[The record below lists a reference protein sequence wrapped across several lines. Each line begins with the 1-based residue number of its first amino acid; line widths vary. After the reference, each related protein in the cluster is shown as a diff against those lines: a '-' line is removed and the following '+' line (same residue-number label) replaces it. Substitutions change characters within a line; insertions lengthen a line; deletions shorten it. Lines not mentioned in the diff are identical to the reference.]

1 MLKSKFIKDK
11 NYLLLFFGNLVS
23 GVGSRVY
30 GFGISLFLLD
40 LTRQAS
46 ATAIYIAVWTIITF
60 IVAPIAAT
68 FTDRFKYKAK
78 VLYLTDFGRGICY
91 TVTALILM
99 LAMRVTNNFSVIQL
113 IIYIAVFFIA
123 IQSAFFSPAVNALTP
138 QIVDKDE
145 LVSASSI
152 MQITNSVQNLAGLF
166 FGALLYVHFGI
177 IIMIFINA
185 ASFILSGISELFIN
199 IKEEDLEGTYET
211 RNKDER
217 LTITAIQK
225 RVYNDLK
232 GAVQYLFSQ
241 GKPILMV
248 MVIILI
254 SATLV
259 TPWFSIGVPYMFK
272 EYFNFTIFEP
282 EYILASTNFIESVG
296 IILMSLIVAQIAFR
310 FKIFQILRFAVIA
323 FFFLGIINLVV
334 IRSYDFN
341 LITQNSFIYLY
352 LIFTFIAGLINAT
365 VNAPLNASM
374 YKYIDKKEIGKVS
387 TLVNSFGGLFYP
399 ITAIAAGYMI
409 DYVDF
414 YIPLYICIFAMFL
427 MAIVIMR
434 SKQLKKLV

>member
-1 MLKSKFIKDK
+1 MLKSKFIKDR
-11 NYLLLFFGNLVS
+11 NYILLFFGNLVS
-23 GVGSRVY
+23 GIGSRVY

-40 LTRQAS
+40 LTGKAS
-46 ATAIYIAVWTIITF
+46 ATAVYVAVWTVIMF
-60 IVAPIAAT
+60 LFSPIAAT

-78 VLYLTDFGRGICY
+78 VLYLTDFGRGIFY
-91 TVTALILM
+91 TLTALVLM
-99 LAMRVTNNFSVIQL
+99 LVMRSTNHVVLVQTVI
-113 IIYIAVFFIA
+113 YTAVFFIA
-123 IQSAFFSPAVNALTP
+123 VQTAFFSPAVSALTP
-138 QIVDKDE
+138 QIVEKDE

-177 IIMIFINA
+177 IVMILVNA
-185 ASFILSGISELFIN
+185 ASFILSGISELFIKL
-199 IKEEDLEGTYET
+199 KEEDLEGTYEV
-211 RNKDER
+211 KDPEER
-217 LTITAIQK
+217 LEVRDIQK
-225 RVYNDLK
+225 RVFSDLK
-232 GAVQYLFSQ
+232 GAVKYLFSK

-248 MVIILI
+248 MVIISI

-272 EYFNFTIFEP
+272 EYFNFTVFEP

-296 IILMSLIVAQIAFR
+296 VILMSLVVAQISSR
-310 FKIFQILRFAVIA
+310 FKIFQILRFAVVC
-323 FFFLGIINLVV
+323 FFVLGIVNLLV
-334 IRSYDFN
+334 IKSFDYRWIS
-341 LITQNSFIYLY
+341 QNSFIYLY
-352 LIFTFIAGLINAT
+352 LIFTFVAGLINAT

-399 ITAIAAGYMI
+399 VTAIIAGYII

-414 YIPLYICIFAMFL
+414 YIPLYICIFAMLL
-427 MAIVIMR
+427 MAVVIMR